1 MKDSQNAVWTPR
13 ESNEKSQTSQPTSQ
27 GSFSNHGLT
36 RPTVRGKFLY
46 CRDESYGSEESRTE
60 LSATQEN
67 SPRHAEER

>member
-1 MKDSQNAVWTPR
+1 MKDSQNTGWTPR
-13 ESNEKSQTSQPTSQ
+13 EPNEKSQAPQ
-27 GSFSNHGLT
+27 GTPQSSSYNHALA
-36 RPTVRGKFLY
+36 RPVVRGKFLY